1 MANSCMVWYRIAT
14 GKGQRT
20 RELTTTCNSRH
31 WRAGDGVR
39 PEETPKKSYEKED
52 NTMKTLNKRILTACL
67 ALMMAVVMA
76 VPAFARSEGEYSE
89 SARFYRFHVGDG
101 ATFLNLTG
109 NIGANLYMRRL
120 SLYRTSAPGK
130 DQNFKRV
137 YVKNGLSSGYY
148 YGVNRVDYTGS
159 GTGVQWYM
167 INKDNAAFLNGNNA
181 FLWPVSAQNYE
192 INTDSLFA
200 PSGDRQPLKLQE
212 KYLYLT
218 CQSTAS
224 GSPVYFSTTPIQKW
238 SQQLV

>member
-1 MANSCMVWYRIAT
+1 M
-14 GKGQRT
+14 
-20 RELTTTCNSRH
+20 TTICNGRH
-31 WRAGDGVR
+31 RRAGDGLR
-39 PEETPKKSYEKED
+39 SETNYKLQNLTKED
-52 NTMKTLNKRILTACL
+52 LYNENPEQKILTVCL

-76 VPAFARSEGEYSE
+76 VPAFARTEGEYSV
-89 SARFYRFHVGDG
+89 SSRAYRFNVGDG

-109 NIGANLYMRRL
+109 DVGANLYMRRL
-120 SLYRTSAPGK
+120 SLYRTTAPGK
-130 DQNFKRV
+130 DQSFKRV

-167 INKDNAAFLNGNNA
+167 INKDNATFLNGNNA

-200 PSGDRQPLKLQE
+200 PHTNGQSLKLQE
-212 KYLYLT
+212 KNLYLT

-224 GSPVYFSTTPIQKW
+224 GTPVYFSTTPVQNW
-238 SQQLV
+238 YQQLV

>member
-1 MANSCMVWYRIAT
+1 
-14 GKGQRT
+14 
-20 RELTTTCNSRH
+20 
-31 WRAGDGVR
+31 
-39 PEETPKKSYEKED
+39 
-52 NTMKTLNKRILTACL
+52 MKTRSKKILTVCL

-76 VPAFARSEGEYSE
+76 VPAFARTEGEYSV
-89 SARFYRFHVGDG
+89 SSRAYRFNVGDG

-109 NIGANLYMRRL
+109 DVGANLYMRRL
-120 SLYRTSAPGK
+120 SLYRTTAPGK
-130 DQNFKRV
+130 DQSFKRV

-167 INKDNAAFLNGNNA
+167 INKDNATFLNGNNA

-200 PSGDRQPLKLQE
+200 PHTNGQSLKLQE
-212 KYLYLT
+212 KNLYLT

-224 GSPVYFSTTPIQKW
+224 GTPVYFSTTPVQNW
-238 SQQLV
+238 YQQLV